1 MQFLIDADL
10 PRSTKALLESYG
22 HIAIDLRDIGMR
34 RAKDS
39 QIAQHAQANG
49 LCLLTGDWGFSDIR
63 IFPPEQYAGIVIVGA
78 PHATASQILSIIRS
92 FWTDLILSPNFPAG
106 WPSSKEPASV
116 CGPPTD
122 GHDV

>member
-39 QIAQHAQANG
+39 QIAQHAQTNG

-63 IFPPEQYAGIVIVGA
+63 IFPPQQYSGIVIVGA
-78 PHATASQILSIIRS
+78 PHATAPQILSIIRS
-92 FWTDLILSPNFPAG
+92 FLDRPDLVTKLPGRLAIVERARVRLRPPN
-106 WPSSKEPASV
+106 
-116 CGPPTD
+116 
-122 GHDV
+122 